1 MKKIVTLFLFVFSFS
16 VYSQYN
22 FKVADSVLASYNKP
36 GSPGVTVL
44 VSKDGKVIYQKSGG
58 YANIAKG
65 ELINNKT
72 LFNLASD
79 TKQFTAACVVMLS
92 QKGKLK
98 LDDNLAKYF
107 PDFPEYAQKIT
118 VQDLLNHTAGL
129 VDYRTAFWIGG
140 KEVNV
145 LSNEDIRN
153 MLKATPLNFEPKTDW
168 SYSNSNYWC
177 LVQIV
182 EQVSGMPISKFA
194 EKNIFK
200 PLKMKDT
207 HYHRGV
213 ATLRN
218 AAIGYKMDDVT
229 YTEIDKDTGVP
240 GGSGMF
246 STTSDMLKWLSEMQS
261 KKVLG
266 TAFWDVMLNGQKY
279 TIGKEVYYSNALF
292 FQALSGKK
300 AIHHGGDLDGYHS
313 DMSYFPDENVDIIV
327 FTNRGDFNVLSMQKA
342 ITSQLFGFKYSWP
355 AVEKPVVVKVPGEK
369 IEQYSGVYEAEG
381 MLFEITVAENAIH
394 VLQFWDGSNYDI
406 PATGQNSFTLAQA
419 GADFLFE
426 DIISGKA
433 QTMKLTQEGET
444 MPFKRAENYDF
455 PDFSR
460 FEGSYFCSSLNA
472 KYTFSQQK
480 GKLFYSL
487 NGQNPK
493 QVSVIEEDTVY
504 IGPSIV
510 LTFHRN
516 NNEVMGFTL
525 NHVRVK
531 NLEFVKI

>member
-58 YANIAKG
+58 YANINKG
-65 ELINNKT
+65 ELITNKT

-118 VQDLLNHTAGL
+118 IQDLLNHTAGL

-140 KEVNV
+140 KEIDV

-182 EQVSGMPISKFA
+182 EQVSGMSIGKFA

-200 PLKMKDT
+200 PLKMNDT
-207 HYHRGV
+207 RYHRDV
-213 ATLRN
+213 TTLKN
-218 AAIGYKMDDVT
+218 GAIGYEMGDAA
-229 YTEIDKDTGVP
+229 YTETDKDTGVA

-246 STTSDMLKWLSEMQS
+246 STTNDMLKWLTDMQS

-266 TAFWDVMLNGQKY
+266 AAFWDIMLNGQKY

-327 FTNRGDFNVLSMQKA
+327 FTNRGDFNVMSMQKA

-355 AVEKPVVVKVPGEK
+355 AVEKPAEVVELPTETLEK
-369 IEQYSGVYEAEG
+369 YIGIYEAEG
-381 MLFEITVAENAIH
+381 MFFEVSMSDTTIKVTQ
-394 VLQFWDGSNYDI
+394 LWDGTSYEI
-406 PATGQNSFTLAQA
+406 PATGENSFRLEDV
-419 GADFLFE
+419 DFVFE
-426 DIISGKA
+426 NVVNGKM
-433 QTMKLTQEGET
+433 QLMKITQEGET
-444 MPFKRAENYDF
+444 LGFKRTNDYKPTDYTAYTG
-455 PDFSR
+455 R
-460 FEGSYFCSSLNA
+460 YRCASLNTE
-472 KYTFSQQK
+472 YDLHVND
-480 GKLFYSL
+480 GKLFYAI
-487 NGQNPK
+487 NGKEVATIGLIQK
-493 QVSVIEEDTVY
+493 DTVT
-504 IGPSIV
+504 IEKGEV
-510 LTFHRN
+510 VFQRN
-516 NNEVMGFTL
+516 PEGKITGFIL

-531 NLEFVKI
+531 NLEFIKI